1 MLGDVDRLEYI
12 LAETE
17 LLLLLKES
25 TTLVPREPGRL
36 GYVLEET
43 ELLKLRDV
51 GTAKCIL
58 KEIELLIL

>member
-17 LLLLLKES
+17 LLLLKES
-25 TTLVPREPGRL
+25 TTLVPGEPGRL

-58 KEIELLIL
+58 KEIELLVL

>member
-12 LAETE
+12 LTETE
-17 LLLLLKES
+17 LLLLKET
-25 TTLVPREPGRL
+25 TTLVPREPVRL
-36 GYVLEET
+36 GCVLEET

-51 GTAKCIL
+51 RTAKCIL